1 MKLYFFSTCNVLFSS
16 LNTTYYYLLI
26 TLIIEILTY
35 LSIIVYKNFIKKDY
49 FIIFINLLCELLFN
63 YFLFCT
69 DNSLFLFSIKLI
81 QFIFSIHLNEIIYLN
96 KKSANLFMP
105 YIIWNYILTL
115 LTIISLFLNV
125 SI

>member
-1 MKLYFFSTCNVLFSS
+1 MILYFFSTCNVLFSS
-16 LNTTYYYLLI
+16 LNTTYFYLLI
-26 TLIIEILTY
+26 TLIVEILTL
-35 LSIIVYKNFIKKDY
+35 LSIILYKSFLKKEY
-49 FIIFINLLCELLFN
+49 FIILVNVLCELLFN

-69 DNSLFLFSIKLI
+69 NNSFYLFSTKII

-96 KKSANLFMP
+96 KKSANLYIP

-115 LTIISLFLNV
+115 LTIVSLFLNV